1 MCEDVNSGQDPI
13 QTQFLGTFRRA
24 EKSTCFPSSVEK
36 AQEVRL
42 DPIFT
47 KNTYKQFLSLHDR
60 HFSAYK
66 LSNAR

>member
-1 MCEDVNSGQDPI
+1 MCEDVNSGQDPF
-13 QTQFLGTFRRA
+13 QTQFLGPFRRA

-42 DPIFT
+42 VPIFT
-47 KNTYKQFLSLHDR
+47 KNTYKQFLSLHDK